1 MSWLRFLR
9 RSRWDDERRREM
21 EAYVDQETDDNI
33 ARGMS
38 PTDAR
43 AAARRR
49 LGNATLAREEVYQMN
64 TLGFLDTLVR
74 DLRFGLR
81 VLLRQPGFAAVA
93 ILSLALGVGANTAIF
108 QLIDSV
114 RLRVLPVEVPEMLA
128 RVSVNSGEKG
138 RTGRFTSNFAHMTSA
153 IYERARDRQ
162 QSFDSLAAWGP
173 ASFDLATS
181 GESRPAQGLWV
192 SGNFFSTL
200 GIQPAVGTLI
210 SPHHDT
216 VACAEPTA
224 TISHAFWQ
232 REFASAPDVVGR
244 TIKLD
249 GHAFVVGG
257 VTPRSFFG
265 VEVGRQFDVAL
276 PLCAERQVQ
285 GGARTA
291 LNSNDWWWLASI
303 GRLKPGV
310 TMEQATA
317 ELTAISAPIFAETTP
332 ERYTRGDAESYR
344 SFTLEAMPIHTGYS
358 SLRRQYDTPLTL
370 LLGLAGLVLLIACG
384 NLANLMLA
392 RASAREQE
400 MAVRLA
406 IGASRWRLVRQLMS
420 ESLIIA
426 AAGAGLGAWI
436 ARNLSSLLVSFLSN
450 DRSPLMLDL
459 GINWR
464 VLGFTT
470 VLAVLTCLLFGLVPA
485 IKATRTAPITA
496 MRGGGRGIT
505 DGRQRFTL
513 RRALVIGQ
521 LAVSLVLLVGA
532 LLFTRTFWNLAHADV
547 GMTLD
552 GVVAMD
558 FDLRRS
564 QIPVENEPVFHQQLL
579 ERVRQIPGISGASA
593 VSITPMSGS
602 GWNQSVVVDGKV
614 QEGYPNV
621 NQVSGNFFELLDIP
635 LKSGRTFDERDAL
648 GAPRSVLVN
657 EAFVARYLPGRDPI
671 GRTFHYEN
679 RHGDPTTPL
688 HVIGVVGDTKYN
700 DIREDMGPIV
710 YMAYSQDPNP
720 GPYFS
725 AIVRANQPGMPLAQA
740 AVQAAAQL
748 RGDILV
754 VTTPLETPIV
764 NALARERLMATL
776 SGFFGFL
783 AVMLAAIG
791 LYGVMS
797 YMVAQRRQE
806 IGIRMALGADQGRVL
821 SLILR
826 EALVLVVV
834 GVAAGTGLAIFTGRF
849 AETLLFGLTPNDP
862 LTIGASVAGLAI
874 IGAAA
879 SVFPAWRAAR
889 VEPTTALRQG

>member
-1 MSWLRFLR
+1 MSWRRFFR
-9 RSRWDDERRREM
+9 RARWDDERRQEM
-21 EAYVDQETDDNI
+21 ESYIEVETDDNI

-38 PTDAR
+38 PKDAR
-43 AAARRR
+43 AAAHRR

-64 TLGFLDTLVR
+64 TLRFVDTTVR

-108 QLIDSV
+108 QLIDTV
-114 RLRVLPVEVPEMLA
+114 RLRVLPVEAPERLA
-128 RVSVNSGEKG
+128 RVSVNAGDGG
-138 RTGRFTSNFAHMTSA
+138 RTGRFTSRYAHMTSA
-153 IYERARDRQ
+153 IYERVRNRQ
-162 QSFDSLAAWGP
+162 QSFESLAAWGP
-173 ASFDLATS
+173 ATFDLSTS
-181 GESRPAQGLWV
+181 GESRPAQGIWV

-200 GIQPAVGTLI
+200 GVVPAAGTLI
-210 SPHHDT
+210 APRHDST
-216 VACAEPTA
+216 ACTEPTA

-232 REFASAPDVVGR
+232 REFAGAADVVGR
-244 TIKLD
+244 TVTLD

-257 VTPRSFFG
+257 VAPASFFG

-285 GGARTA
+285 GGALTA

-310 TMEQATA
+310 SVEQATA
-317 ELTAISAPIFAETTP
+317 ELRALSAPLFAETTP
-332 ERYTRGDAESYR
+332 DTYTTGDAENYR
-344 SFTLEAMPIHTGYS
+344 KFTLEAMSIQTGFS
-358 SLRRQYDTPLTL
+358 SLRGQYDTPLTL

-426 AAGAGLGAWI
+426 TAGAVLGAWI
-436 ARNLSSLLVSFLSN
+436 ARSLSGVLVSFLSN
-450 DRSPLMLDL
+450 DRNPLMLDL
-459 GINWR
+459 AINWR

-470 VLAVLTCLLFGLVPA
+470 GLAVLTCLLFGLVPA
-485 IKATRTAPITA
+485 IRATRTAPITA

-505 DGRQRFTL
+505 DGHGRFTL

-547 GMTLD
+547 GMTLE

-564 QIPVENEPVFHQQLL
+564 RIPVENEPAFHQQLL
-579 ERVRQIPGISGASA
+579 DRVRQIPGIRGASA

-602 GWNQSVVVDGKV
+602 GWNQSLVVDGKV

-635 LKSGRTFDERDAL
+635 VRSGRTFDEREAI

-657 EAFVARYLPGRDPI
+657 DVFVARYLPGRDPI
-671 GRTFHYEN
+671 GRTFHFESRRN
-679 RHGDPTTPL
+679 DPTTPL
-688 HVIGVVGDTKYN
+688 HVIGVVADTKYN
-700 DIREDMGPIV
+700 DIRRDMGPIV
-710 YMAYSQDPNP
+710 YMAYSQDPSP
-720 GPYFS
+720 GPSFS
-725 AIVRANQPGMPLAQA
+725 AVVRAIQPGMSLAQA
-740 AVQAAAQL
+740 AVQTAAQV

-764 NALARERLMATL
+764 NGLARERLMATL
-776 SGFFGFL
+776 SGFFGVL

-806 IGIRMALGADQGRVL
+806 IGIRMALGADRRRVL

-826 EALVLVVV
+826 EALVLVVI
-834 GVAAGTGLAIFTGRF
+834 GVSAGTGLAIVAGKS

-862 LTIGASVAGLAI
+862 LTLAASVTGLAL